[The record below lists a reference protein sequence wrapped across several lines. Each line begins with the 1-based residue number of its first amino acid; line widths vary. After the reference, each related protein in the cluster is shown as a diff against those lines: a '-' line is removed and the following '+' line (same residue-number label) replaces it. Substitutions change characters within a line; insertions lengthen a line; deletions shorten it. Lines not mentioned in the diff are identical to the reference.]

1 MKNLRED
8 WQDKQGV
15 FEKHEVKDIADFDYE
30 TMKAILHKQMAKRNR
45 AKAIEIID
53 KYNSFLQ
60 EVLNDWHVNRKL
72 PDLGEEFLQK
82 YYPKE

>member
-15 FEKHEVKDIADFDYE
+15 FERHEVKDIADFDYE
-30 TMKAILHKQMAKRNR
+30 TMKAILHKQMAKRER
-45 AKAIEIID
+45 EQAMVLVA

-60 EVLNDWHVNRKL
+60 EVLNDWSVNRKL